1 MEQLQILKIQ
11 QQNGKIRKMTLSKYT
26 YILLILLNISCQGQ
40 DNKKIN
46 VEKKEIEM
54 FTDILNKSNYKNTKE
69 NFENINKDVIG
80 INNLDL
86 KDGYNDINILNEP
99 TDYQISKE
107 GRYIKIGSDILP
119 DIDKI
124 KEEKLVSYPYMK
136 SLISLNKILY
146 LNDLA
151 SILGTSQKDIDLARD
166 IVVLFNFEKNES
178 LSKKVSDNIGDWDDF
193 SNNFK
198 LSMVFYNRDHSIRKK
213 NLKYLSKNEELI
225 YHLTFYLSDER
236 KDIIK
241 VNKISTGNIDEAIAY
256 LLNLG
261 LMGKSDADVD
271 TDNDMAYRLLNN
283 ILISHPEMV
292 MSFEKNNYYGYEDL
306 RFFVKVF
313 HTTQENNDKT
323 AEIKVYY
330 IQDPDGFTN
339 LRKDKNSTSDII
351 QKIKS
356 GEKIDVLDDSG
367 NWWFIQ
373 TKSGNK
379 GYVYKTKIKTE

>member
-1 MEQLQILKIQ
+1 M
-11 QQNGKIRKMTLSKYT
+11 MLSKYT

-40 DNKKIN
+40 DNKKNNI
-46 VEKKEIEM
+46 EKKEIEM
-54 FTDILNKSNYKNTKE
+54 FTSVLNKSNYKNTKE
-69 NFENINKDVIG
+69 NFENVNKDIIG
-80 INNLDL
+80 IDASDL
-86 KDGYNDINILNEP
+86 KEGYNDINILDESI
-99 TDYQISKE
+99 DYQISKE

-119 DIDKI
+119 DIDNI
-124 KEEKLVSYPYMK
+124 KEDKLISYPYMK
-136 SLISLNKILY
+136 SLINLNKILY
-146 LNDLA
+146 LNDVP

-166 IVVLFNFEKNES
+166 IVVLFNYEKNES
-178 LSKKVSDNIGDWDDF
+178 FLKKVSDNIGDWDDF

-198 LSMVFYNRDHSIRKK
+198 LSIVFYNKDHAIRKK
-213 NLKYLSKNEELI
+213 VLKYLSKNQELI
-225 YHLTFYLSDER
+225 YHITFYLEDKR

-241 VNKISTGNIDEAIAY
+241 VNKLSTENIDEAIAY

-261 LMGKSDADVD
+261 LNGKSNADID
-271 TDNDMAYRLLNN
+271 TDNDMSYRLLNN
-283 ILISHPEMV
+283 ILIAHPKIV
-292 MSFEKNNYYGYEDL
+292 MSFEKNDYYRHEDL

-313 HTTQENNDKT
+313 HTMQENNDKLSD
-323 AEIKVYY
+323 AKIYY

-339 LRKDKNSTSDII
+339 LRKDKNGTSDII

-379 GYVYKTKIKTE
+379 GYVYKTKIKTGNS

>member
-1 MEQLQILKIQ
+1 M
-11 QQNGKIRKMTLSKYT
+11 KIRIILIATILMFITLS
-26 YILLILLNISCQGQ
+26 SCNGQGT

-54 FTDILNKSNYKNTKE
+54 FTDILNKSNYKNTDE

-80 INNLDL
+80 INNHDL
-86 KDGYNDINILNEP
+86 KEGYNDINILNEP

-178 LSKKVSDNIGDWDDF
+178 FLKKVSDNIGDWDGF

-198 LSMVFYNRDHSIRKK
+198 LSMVFYNKDHTIRKK
-213 NLKYLSKNEELI
+213 FLKYLSKNKELI
-225 YHLTFYLSDER
+225 YHITFYLADER
-236 KDIIK
+236 KNIIK
-241 VNKISTGNIDEAIAY
+241 VNKISTENVDEAIAY

-261 LMGKSDADVD
+261 LEGKSDADVD

-283 ILISHPEMV
+283 ILISHPKIV
-292 MSFEKNNYYGYEDL
+292 MSFEKNNYYGHEDL

-313 HTTQENNDKT
+313 HTMQENNDQTSEVK
-323 AEIKVYY
+323 IYY

-379 GYVYKTKIKTE
+379 GYVYKNKIKAE